1 MRGNNYSKED
11 KEKVK
16 RLILDGKSYS
26 QITEILDVPK
36 STISTWFGKTLK
48 KPMSKQAMLEHLK
61 GARVLAVAAI
71 RSKWK
76 NVRDKEDS
84 VIEKTLENELP
95 SYPLDNIGFYKSML
109 AMLYW
114 AEGSK
119 YEGVH
124 GLHFVNTDPSL
135 MKFYLTLLRKC
146 YSVNEKRLRAR
157 IHIHH
162 YHSAKQ
168 VKRFWSQLLNISPNQ
183 FGKIY
188 LKKRSKTKKFRRNFM
203 GICFVS
209 YYDSKIRKE
218 IMEITKKLPSIV
230 Q

>member
-1 MRGNNYSKED
+1 MRGQFYSPKIKED
-11 KEKVK
+11 IKKAVME
-16 RLILDGKSYS
+16 GKSYRE
-26 QITEILDVPK
+26 ITEIFGVPK

-48 KPMSKQAMLEHLK
+48 KPMSRKAMLEHLK

-71 RSKWK
+71 KSKWK
-76 NVRDKEDS
+76 NVRDKEDA

-95 SYPLDNIGFYKSML
+95 SYPFENIGFYKSML

-119 YEGVH
+119 HAGVH

-135 MKFYLTLLRKC
+135 IKFYLTLLRKC
-146 YSVNEKRLRAR
+146 YTINEKRLRAR

-168 VKRFWSQLLNISPNQ
+168 AKEFWSQVSDIPLDQ

-203 GICFVS
+203 GICFVN

-218 IMEITKKLPSIV
+218 LMGITKKLKTII